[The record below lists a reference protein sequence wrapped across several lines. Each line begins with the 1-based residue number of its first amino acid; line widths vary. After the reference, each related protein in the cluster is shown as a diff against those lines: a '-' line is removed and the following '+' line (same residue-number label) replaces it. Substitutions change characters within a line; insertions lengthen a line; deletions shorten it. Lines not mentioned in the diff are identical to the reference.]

1 MLQLK
6 VPRILV
12 QHATAGKHVHL
23 GCAPSRPNAQAQ
35 HAALAASHRRVC
47 KRILVDIFSHF
58 ALRSLFYAV
67 LYGVQ
72 GKGTSAVDGAA
83 LLLGVIQHLI
93 GRRLRGGSP
102 RVGWVFYPHNII
114 TGMSGSTVVMSRR
127 KFSSLLYLR
136 LEVARVWKKCLQLKQ
151 FTFLVLH
158 SSNADAY
165 HDALWRRV

>member
-1 MLQLK
+1 MLKHSTPHSLLLIDEF
-6 VPRILV
+6 VSAFSLISFRISL
-12 QHATAGKHVHL
+12 
-23 GCAPSRPNAQAQ
+23 CAPCFMRY
-35 HAALAASHRRVC
+35 
-47 KRILVDIFSHF
+47 F
-58 ALRSLFYAV
+58 
-67 LYGVQ
+67 YGVQ